1 MTMQTY
7 VVTTQGLE
15 NYGAHTEDGRFESGN
30 ACWKFKVGSTY
41 LIEGVHRQA
50 DAMAFVQAILYSKR
64 DANGIG
70 WKEFPSTCDTYDGWY
85 DTLDGSEDY
94 VKDFFVRNLIKVN
107 VKELMAKLPADRKI

>member
-1 MTMQTY
+1 MQTY

-85 DTLDGSEDY
+85 ERIHESIRSRSAT
-94 VKDFFVRNLIKVN
+94 RNKQRRSF
-107 VKELMAKLPADRKI
+107 KKIQKRIRRSYRSRYKW